1 MSARLSVALSGA
13 AILLAG
19 CMPGEMGPVAAVP
32 PETDASRGGGAA
44 GPRSATGGD
53 LRVTGRRRPHAAG
66 DRRHQVPPCAAAQRG
81 RLSDRRGA
89 GHHRHRYHGPFLYL
103 VEGDGKATRYGIAV
117 GREGFGWTGTGTIV
131 RSAKWPRWTPPPE
144 MIERDPHLE
153 KWKDG
158 QPGGVTNPLGAR
170 ALYIN
175 IGGRDFRLPHPRHQ
189 HAVEHRLGGLVR
201 LLPDAEPGR
210 HRPLRP
216 GSHGRQGHRPL
227 TSPARSASPSPS
239 VRSVNDPR
247 ATPKHTYRIP
257 TDSIPIPYRGIPP

>member
-1 MSARLSVALSGA
+1 MSARLSVALWGA

-32 PETDASRGGGAA
+32 PETTPAEAAVPPAPDPQLVATYASRA
-44 GPRSATGGD
+44 D
-53 LRVTGRRRPHAAG
+53 G
-66 DRRHQVPPCAAAQRG
+66 DRMLPAIDVTKF
-81 RLSDRRGA
+81 
-89 GHHRHRYHGPFLYL
+89 HRALLRNEVDYPTAEAPGTIVIDTHGPFLYL

-144 MIERDPHLE
+144 MIERDPHLA

-175 IGGRDFRLPHPRHQ
+175 IGGRDS
-189 HAVEHRLGGLVR
+189 G
-201 LLPDAEPGR
+201 
-210 HRPLRP
+210 
-216 GSHGRQGHRPL
+216 
-227 TSPARSASPSPS
+227 
-239 VRSVNDPR
+239 
-247 ATPKHTYRIP
+247 YRIHGTNTP
-257 TDSIPIPYRGIPP
+257 SSIGWAASSGCFRMLNQDVIDLYDRVHMGAKVIVL